1 MRGILSRGWD
11 ITWSQVYTGYLVT
24 LGGTVIQV
32 NFYQTFFR
40 RLRLLVSEYYQVL
53 NTGHLSYLQ
62 TTNIVHEFF
71 SVCAVEKES

>member
-11 ITWSQVYTGYLVT
+11 ITWSKVYTGYLVT
-24 LGGTVIQV
+24 LVGTVIQV
-32 NFYQTFFR
+32 NFYQTLFR
-40 RLRLLVSEYYQVL
+40 RLRLHVSEYYQVL

-71 SVCAVEKES
+71 S